1 MSKGGGGGGRLFA
14 RAYPGLAVQRR
25 EDVVQHLTR
34 QDLRDVVLRLAR
46 VAEVVVVRGVQK
58 TIASGKGAFSA
69 CDEARLGLVDVDAVE
84 VVAWKGDVVEAGHRE
99 VDDRLLTHVARELG
113 LALLSLWL
121 LLHGALARRAGGR
134 AGW

>member
-1 MSKGGGGGGRLFA
+1 M
-14 RAYPGLAVQRR
+14 
-25 EDVVQHLTR
+25 
-34 QDLRDVVLRLAR
+34 VLRLAR

-58 TIASGKGAFSA
+58 TIAGGEGALILRN
-69 CDEARLGLVDVDAVE
+69 EARLRLVDVDAVE